1 MQPAWSPDRMEGP
14 SRSARRPPVWP
25 SCRHAPTYGVV
36 RTNTVVVTTRLSPM
50 ALVLC
55 GECRRLWWYHL
66 SLSVSRSDSACALS
80 WQSPV
85 CLTSCKAAWE
95 ASLNAY
101 VLAALLAVG
110 YGPTGDISPHTRISH
125 LLGSI
130 LKAVGRCP
138 ERQKSGHPL
147 ESCIVTYR
155 L

>member
-1 MQPAWSPDRMEGP
+1 M
-14 SRSARRPPVWP
+14 
-25 SCRHAPTYGVV
+25 CFVV
-36 RTNTVVVTTRLSPM
+36 R
-50 ALVLC
+50 
-55 GECRRLWWYHL
+55 CRRLWWYHL

-147 ESCIVTYR
+147 ESCIATCR
-155 L
+155 LRRRMERADKCSIHGSPAVRHFPCRRDCRSRLHPDPLVSRRLRADGKA